1 MRLGELAA
9 MSAPEGF
16 RPFSIITKG
25 GLRMEVPHP
34 EFVSIPPDE
43 TASFFGVYTTARPT
57 ILRLID
63 LDAIDH
69 RIESYPVNI
78 PRFLDPFDCPVRDRR
93 IGFQPMMN

>member
-1 MRLGELAA
+1 MKLDELAA

-69 RIESYPVNI
+69 IELNHI
-78 PRFLDPFDCPVRDRR
+78 P
-93 IGFQPMMN
+93 